1 MSGKP
6 AARVGDTILCSLPQ
20 VLPAVPPIPHAPPPG
35 LPIIP
40 PGALTVW
47 IGGRPA
53 ARMGDMSLCLT
64 PIPVP
69 NPIMRGAFPVPI
81 MNMPAARLSDQGTH
95 PGSVIMPPC
104 CPTVLI
110 GLSGVTGNPRLGNQA
125 CQSMAAGR
133 NPPPGST
140 NSTGNAIGSNTPG
153 QSYNNCGIES
163 SRQIV
168 QQATNANPGQETM
181 MNTAIANNNASQA
194 TVGTPSS
201 PGGAPV
207 TAQNQAFFSGGTTPS
222 QQASILTNNGV
233 PSSTIPATSTGA
245 QLSQYETALSQGRGV
260 IANGDVSGLPG
271 WGTQTGQH
279 AVLVTGYEYD
289 DNGNITHVIYNDTGI
304 GACNQRATAAQ
315 FQNFLTIGAN
325 NSIAN
330 GFTPSGAAV
339 TNNSIW

>member
-6 AARVGDTILCSLPQ
+6 AARVGDMIFCSLPQ
-20 VLPAVPPIPHAPPPG
+20 VIPAVPPVPHAPPPG

-40 PGALTVW
+40 PGALTVL
-47 IGGRPA
+47 IGGKPA
-53 ARMGDMSLCLT
+53 ARMGDMSLCVT
-64 PIPVP
+64 PVPVP
-69 NPIMRGAFPVPI
+69 NPIVRGAFPVPI
-81 MNMPAARLSDQGTH
+81 MNMPAARMTDSGTH

-133 NPPPGST
+133 SPPPGST
-140 NSTGNAIGSNTPG
+140 DSGGNPIASNTPG

-168 QQATNANPGQETM
+168 QQATGANPGQEAM
-181 MNTAIANNNASQA
+181 MNTAIANSNASQA
-194 TVGTPSS
+194 AIGSAGSGGT
-201 PGGAPV
+201 V
-207 TAQNQAFFSGGTTPS
+207 TAANQAWYSGGTTS
-222 QQASILTNNGV
+222 GQQASILTNNGV
-233 PSSTIPATSTGA
+233 PSSRVAPTSTGL
-245 QLSQYETALSQGRGV
+245 QLSQLETALSQGRGV

-271 WGTQTGQH
+271 WGTQTGAH
-279 AVLVTGYEYD
+279 AVTVTGYEYD
-289 DNGNITHVIYNDTGI
+289 DAGNITHVIYNDTGI

-315 FQNFLTIGAN
+315 FQNFLTTGAN

-330 GFTPSGAAV
+330 GFAPSGAAV
-339 TNNSIW
+339 TNNPIW

>member
-35 LPIIP
+35 LPIMP
-40 PGALTVW
+40 PGAITVL
-47 IGGRPA
+47 IGGKPA
-53 ARMGDMSLCLT
+53 ARMGDMSLCVT
-64 PIPVP
+64 PVPAP

-81 MNMPAARLSDQGTH
+81 MNMPAARMSDSGTH

-125 CQSMAAGR
+125 CQNMAAGR
-133 NPPPGST
+133 NPTPGS
-140 NSTGNAIGSNTPG
+140 SDSGGNPIASNTPG

-168 QQATNANPGQETM
+168 QQATGANPGQEAM
-181 MNTAIANNNASQA
+181 MNTAIANNNASQPA
-194 TVGTPSS
+194 IGSAGS
-201 PGGAPV
+201 GGPV
-207 TAQNQAFFSGGTTPS
+207 TAANQAWYSGGTTS
-222 QQASILTNNGV
+222 GQQVSILGNNGV
-233 PSSTIPATSTGA
+233 PSSRIAPTSTGL
-245 QLSQYETALSQGRGV
+245 QLSQFETALSQSRGV
-260 IANGDVSGLPG
+260 IANGDVAGLPG
-271 WGTQTGQH
+271 WGTQTGAH

-289 DNGNITHVIYNDTGI
+289 DDGNITHVIYNDTGI

-325 NSIAN
+325 NAVAN
-330 GFTPSGAAV
+330 GFSPNGAAV
-339 TNNSIW
+339 TNNPIW

>member
-6 AARVGDTILCSLPQ
+6 AARVGDTIVCSLPQ
-20 VLPAVPPIPHAPPPG
+20 ILPATPPPPHAPPPG
-35 LPIIP
+35 LPIMP
-40 PGALTVW
+40 LGALTVL
-47 IGGRPA
+47 IGGKPA
-53 ARMGDMSLCLT
+53 ARIGDFSLCIT
-64 PIPVP
+64 PVPTP

-81 MNMPAARLSDQGTH
+81 MNMPAARLSDSGTH

-110 GLSGVTGNPRLGNQA
+110 GLSGTTGNPRLGNQA
-125 CQSMAAGR
+125 CQSMAGGR
-133 NPPPGST
+133 NPAPGST
-140 NSTGNAIGSNTPG
+140 DSSGNSIASNTAG

-168 QQATNANPGQETM
+168 QQANGANPGQETM
-181 MNTAIANNNASQA
+181 FNNAITNGNASQSA
-194 TVGTPSS
+194 IGSPSS

-233 PSSTIPATSTGA
+233 PSSTIAPTATGA

-289 DNGNITHVIYNDTGI
+289 DNGNITNVIYNDTGI
-304 GACNQRATAAQ
+304 GVCNQRATAAQ
-315 FQNFLTIGAN
+315 FQNFLTTGAN

-330 GFTPSGAAV
+330 GFAPSGAAV
-339 TNNSIW
+339 TNNPVW